1 MRRRKRSTGW
11 RLVLTASLLTS
22 LALSDC
28 GRSCGESVGID
39 SLLASAQRWVRVL
52 SSPEVPDA
60 DGTVEMSFEVVPV
73 ATGGEE
79 GSPRAETIAV
89 HPSFLPGIKECLES
103 HEDVFLALAS
113 KGLEREMV
121 SYVIVRGA
129 DGSHHVVGE
138 CLADGEE
145 LLRQRLDGSYDAA
158 IGAVIGVTD
167 RRQIQTLLSSR

>member
-1 MRRRKRSTGW
+1 
-11 RLVLTASLLTS
+11 
-22 LALSDC
+22 
-28 GRSCGESVGID
+28 
-39 SLLASAQRWVRVL
+39 
-52 SSPEVPDA
+52 
-60 DGTVEMSFEVVPV
+60 
-73 ATGGEE
+73 
-79 GSPRAETIAV
+79 
-89 HPSFLPGIKECLES
+89 
-103 HEDVFLALAS
+103 LAS